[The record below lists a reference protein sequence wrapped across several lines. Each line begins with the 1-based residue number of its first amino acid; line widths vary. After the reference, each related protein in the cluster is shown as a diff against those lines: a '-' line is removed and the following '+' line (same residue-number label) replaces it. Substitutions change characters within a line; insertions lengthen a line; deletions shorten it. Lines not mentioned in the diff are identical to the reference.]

1 MTIWLDAQL
10 PPSLAAWVT
19 ATFAIPCVAVRD
31 LGLRDA
37 DDRAIFEAARD
48 HGDAV
53 IMSKD
58 SDFVELA
65 LRRGPPPR
73 ILWLTC
79 GNATNRHLRR
89 ILAGTLPQAM
99 AMLAA
104 GEVVVEIGDR
114 DG

>member
-10 PPSLAAWVT
+10 PPTLAAWLT
-19 ATFAIPCVAVRD
+19 STFAIPCTAVRD

-37 DDRAIFEAARD
+37 DDRSIFEAARD
-48 HGDAV
+48 CGDVV

-79 GNATNRHLRR
+79 GNATNRHLRQL
-89 ILAGTLPQAM
+89 LAGTLPQAV
-99 AMLAA
+99 AMLSA

-114 DG
+114 DC